1 VTRLLITGKS
11 GQVGWE
17 LQRSLQCL
25 GEVVAVDR
33 EQFDLAQPETLAAR
47 LDEISPDVIVN
58 AAAYTAVD
66 KAESDEALATT
77 VNGDA
82 PTELARWAV
91 RRSAMLVHYST
102 DYVFDGGSGH
112 PYSEDAAT
120 CPVNAYGRSKLVGEA
135 GIRDSGCDHL
145 VVRTTWVYASRG
157 KNFLLTML
165 RLANERPELRV
176 VDDQIGAPT
185 WARSIAD
192 VTGHLLAR
200 TVVDRR
206 AAGFRSA
213 VVNVASQGATSWHG
227 FAGEIV
233 DAAVERGL
241 VDSAR
246 RPRIRAIPSSAYST
260 PARRPSNSVL
270 DLSLLSARFG
280 ISVPDWRVALR
291 LCLDELV
298 R

>member
-145 VVRTTWVYASRG
+145 VVRTTWCAW
-157 KNFLLTML
+157 LTT
-165 RLANERPELRV
+165 RLAPPP
-176 VDDQIGAPT
+176 GHAASPT
-185 WARSIAD
+185 SPD
-192 VTGHLLAR
+192 
-200 TVVDRR
+200 
-206 AAGFRSA
+206 
-213 VVNVASQGATSWHG
+213 TSWHG
-227 FAGEIV
+227 
-233 DAAVERGL
+233 
-241 VDSAR
+241 
-246 RPRIRAIPSSAYST
+246 PSSIDG
-260 PARRPSNSVL
+260 P
-270 DLSLLSARFG
+270 
-280 ISVPDWRVALR
+280 RVFAPPW
-291 LCLDELV
+291 
-298 R
+298 